1 MDLVRLSPYRGA
13 MVTVNVHEAKTHL
26 SKLLE
31 RVEAGEHITIARA
44 GRPVA
49 ELVPLRTADIVWGGM
64 RGRIAYDEAD
74 FLGEDPAVLELFEDH
89 L

>member
-1 MDLVRLSPYRGA
+1 

-31 RVEAGEHITIARA
+31 RVEAGERITLARA

-49 ELVPLRTADIVWGGM
+49 DLVPHRGVDITWGALNGSILYEDADVMGPDEDI
-64 RGRIAYDEAD
+64 IAAFDGA
-74 FLGEDPAVLELFEDH
+74 
-89 L
+89 

>member
-1 MDLVRLSPYRGA
+1 
-13 MVTVNVHEAKTHL
+13 MVTINVHEAKTHL

-31 RVEAGEHITIARA
+31 RVEAGESITIARA

-49 ELVPLRTADIVWGGM
+49 ELVPLRKSDIVWGGM

-74 FLGEDPAVLELFEDH
+74 FLGEDPETLELFEDY

>member
-1 MDLVRLSPYRGA
+1 
-13 MVTVNVHEAKTHL
+13 MVTVNIHEAKTHL

-31 RVEAGEHITIARA
+31 RIEAGETITIARA

-49 ELVPLRTADIVWGGM
+49 DLVPHRRNDIVWGALKGQ
-64 RGRIAYDEAD
+64 IVFDDAD
-74 FLGEDPAVLELFEDH
+74 FMGEDPETLELFKDH

>member
-1 MDLVRLSPYRGA
+1 MVVH

-31 RVEAGEHITIARA
+31 RVEAGESVTIARA

-49 ELVPLRTADIVWGGM
+49 ELVPHRKVDIVWGGYT
-64 RGRIAYDEAD
+64 GRIEYDEAD
-74 FLGEDPAVLELFEDH
+74 FLGEDPDVLEFFEEY